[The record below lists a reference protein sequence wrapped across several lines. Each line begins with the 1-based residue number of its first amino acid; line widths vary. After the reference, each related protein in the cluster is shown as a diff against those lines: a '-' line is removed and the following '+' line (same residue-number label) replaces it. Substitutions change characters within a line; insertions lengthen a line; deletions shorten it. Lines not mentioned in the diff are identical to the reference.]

1 MNKNNQF
8 TTLLIELNQI
18 CNLDCAFCF
27 YRDYGRVEK
36 YLQLNVLKKIT
47 KRFPDLNNFF
57 LTGGECTL
65 HKNILSIIEYLSNKG
80 KVSIFTNGYLIESN
94 FEKYTKIEKLVHRC
108 FLTIHECD
116 NSKVIYKNIYDSLD
130 KEKTI
135 IKININ
141 SDNLDNI
148 TSILD
153 TYISKGFHSF
163 SFNYI
168 HNIFSNKINY
178 AVEIEKLEELLKS
191 LKKYDEYIDLDNMYM
206 QLQLIRGDA
215 DRSIGLCGKS
225 FIYVNCMGEIFNCPS
240 AMNNDIYC
248 NCGNCKM
255 PMAECVS
262 LLEIFKGE

>member
-18 CNLDCAFCF
+18 CNLDCGFCF
-27 YRDYGRVEK
+27 YRDYGRIEK
-36 YLQLNVLKKIT
+36 YLQLNALKTII
-47 KRFPDLNNFF
+47 KRFPNLNNFF
-57 LTGGECTL
+57 ITGGECTL
-65 HKNILSIIEYLSNKG
+65 HKDILPIVEYLSYNG
-80 KVSIFTNGYLIESN
+80 NVSIFTNGHLIEN
-94 FEKYTKIEKLVHRC
+94 DFEKYTKIEKLAHRC
-108 FLTIHECD
+108 FLTIYECD
-116 NSKVIYKNIYDSLD
+116 NNKVVYKKIYDSLN

-141 SDNLDNI
+141 NNNLDNI

-178 AVEIEKLEELLKS
+178 AVGIERLEALLIR
-191 LKKYDEYIDLDNMYM
+191 LEKYDKYIDLDNMHM
-206 QLQLIRGDA
+206 QLQLIKGGV
-215 DRSIGLCGKS
+215 DRSVGLCGKS
-225 FIYVNCMGEIFNCPS
+225 FIYVNCKGKIFNCPS
-240 AMNNDIYC
+240 AMNNNIYC
-248 NCGNCKM
+248 SCSNCKM